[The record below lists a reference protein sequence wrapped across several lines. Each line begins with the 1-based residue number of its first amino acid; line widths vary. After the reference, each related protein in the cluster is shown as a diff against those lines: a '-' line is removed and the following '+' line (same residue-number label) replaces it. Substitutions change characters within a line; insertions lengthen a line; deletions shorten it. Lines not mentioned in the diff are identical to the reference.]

1 MELNTDQAPGGDS
14 GAGRIAAAQE
24 RLELCFKNETF
35 LRTALT
41 HSSFAYEEG
50 DCEFNERLEFL
61 GDSVLGLAITEYI
74 FNHFPNMQEGGLAKL
89 RANLVSAVTL
99 AEVAR
104 ELELGEFIFIGK
116 GAEQSGLRT
125 NSSVLADCLEAVIGS
140 IYLDQGFDAAAVF
153 VIRLF
158 ESRINERGQSKEQ
171 GDPKTNLQEL
181 TMDRWGTLPDYDIVS
196 QEGPAH
202 RPMFSAAV
210 SVRGQVFGRGVGT
223 SKKRAEQLA
232 ATEALKEISKLKL

>member
-1 MELNTDQAPGGDS
+1 MDPKTDRATDS
-14 GAGRIAAAQE
+14 SLDVGRVEATQE
-24 RLELCFKNETF
+24 RLELHFKDVNI
-35 LRTALT
+35 LRMALT
-41 HSSFAYEEG
+41 HSSFAYETG

-74 FNHFPNMQEGGLAKL
+74 FNYFPMMQEGGLAKL
-89 RANLVSAVTL
+89 RANLVSAETL
-99 AEVAR
+99 TEVAR
-104 ELELGEFIFIGK
+104 ELDLGDFIFIGK
-116 GAEQSGLRT
+116 GAEQSGLRH
-125 NSSVLADCLEAVIGS
+125 NASVLADCLEAVIGA
-140 IYLDQGFDAAAVF
+140 IYLDQGFEVAAGF

-158 ESRINERGQSKEQ
+158 EPKIKERGSRKEQ

-181 TMDRWGTLPDYDIVS
+181 TMDKWGTLPDYDIFS

-232 ATEALKEISKLKL
+232 AKEALKEISKLGT